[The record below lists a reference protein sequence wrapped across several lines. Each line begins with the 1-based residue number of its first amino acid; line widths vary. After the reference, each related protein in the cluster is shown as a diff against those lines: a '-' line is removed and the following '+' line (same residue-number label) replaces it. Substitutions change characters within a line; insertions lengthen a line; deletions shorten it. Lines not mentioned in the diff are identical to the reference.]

1 MMNRLTVFKKA
12 LKLLSLVVGIG
23 FIAYLVTLV
32 RPGAPSRSL
41 SLQFVGYIPLPRTQ
55 TVSVL
60 DYISVYGNQ
69 LYVTGMSS
77 GSVSKVTP
85 RNSALPTEA
94 DVSTMQGTPQTHGV
108 VIDPASHLGFVTRS
122 EENVVDVFDPT
133 TMRMVTSIP
142 VADDPDGIFFDPETK
157 LIYVASGDANMG
169 TIIDPEQRAVAGSI
183 PLGGKPE
190 YASLDT
196 SAHLLYQNLK
206 STDEVVSIDLK
217 KHSVIDRWKL
227 NGCNGPSGMAIDE
240 HNRRLFI
247 GCSNNAKLAIF
258 TLEDHR
264 VLTTLP
270 VGPDPDSIAF
280 DVTLRRVYSAGKAG
294 VTTVVQQDTLD
305 RYHIADNIH
314 THYGAHTL
322 TVDPTTHRVYIGYA
336 SLFVRPR
343 VAVFDA
349 VQ

>member
-1 MMNRLTVFKKA
+1 
-12 LKLLSLVVGIG
+12 
-23 FIAYLVTLV
+23 
-32 RPGAPSRSL
+32 
-41 SLQFVGYIPLPRTQ
+41 
-55 TVSVL
+55 
-60 DYISVYGNQ
+60 
-69 LYVTGMSS
+69 
-77 GSVSKVTP
+77 
-85 RNSALPTEA
+85 
-94 DVSTMQGTPQTHGV
+94 
-108 VIDPASHLGFVTRS
+108 LGFVTRS
-122 EENVVDVFDPT
+122 EENVVDVFDPI

-169 TIIDPEQRAVAGSI
+169 TIIDPEKREVAGSI

-227 NGCNGPSGMAIDE
+227 KGCNGPSGMAIDE

-247 GCSNNAKLAIF
+247 GCSTNAKLAIF

-270 VGPDPDSIAF
+270 IGPDPDSIAF

-305 RYHIADNIH
+305 RYHVADNIH

-322 TVDPTTHRVYIGYA
+322 TVDPKTHRVYIGYA
-336 SLFVRPR
+336 SLFVIPR

-349 VQ
+349 IQ